1 VPTHALHCEKINAI
15 WSRITEEICH
25 FDRPDWP

>member
-15 WSRITEEICH
+15 WSRITEEICY
-25 FDRPDWP
+25 FA